1 MDIMGIL
8 WHFAWVGVGLVLR
21 VQAQVINRSIE
32 FYSRVSFLK
41 YIPKGQTKQKNHTK
55 HLDAIRCLPI
65 CTSYV
70 LTQLSTRE

>member
-21 VQAQVINRSIE
+21 VQAQVINRSIQ

-41 YIPKGQTKQKNHTK
+41 YIPKGKTKQKKHIK
-55 HLDAIRCLPI
+55 HLDAILPI